1 MTDSEYPDADDMR
14 AASTGRAQGAGSARG
29 ATRVGALVTWA
40 GALVSLGLVVG
51 MVVWAIQL
59 TLRDVSGVPV
69 IRALEGPMRVA
80 PDDPGGMQA
89 QNQGLSVNRLAEGA
103 DAAPVPDRIVLAP
116 PPVDLAELSLAS
128 ASRPVENTVSV
139 APDDPDPDADL
150 EPSAE
155 PVSAP
160 SPAEIAAGTQALIER
175 LMSRAEP
182 IAAPAPVLASET
194 ADAPVEAE
202 AEAADVTRAVQIIPA
217 SVPGVARSVRPTT
230 RPTSV
235 SARSVS
241 ATASPASADAVQD
254 IDAATLPEGTRLVQ
268 LGAFDSPEIARA
280 EWDRL
285 TRLFP
290 DYFLGRPR
298 VIQEASSGGA
308 VFYRLR
314 ASGFDDLAASRRF
327 CSVLMAQNAPCIPV
341 TVR

>member
-1 MTDSEYPDADDMR
+1 
-14 AASTGRAQGAGSARG
+14 
-29 ATRVGALVTWA
+29 
-40 GALVSLGLVVG
+40 

-80 PDDPGGMQA
+80 PDDPGGVQA
-89 QNQGLSVNRLAEGA
+89 QNQGLSVNRIAEGA
-103 DAAPVPDRIVLAP
+103 DAGPVPDRIVLAP

-128 ASRPVENTVSV
+128 ASRPVPETVSV
-139 APDDPDPDADL
+139 AEDDPEP

-182 IAAPAPVLASET
+182 LAAPAPASEPD
-194 ADAPVEAE
+194 AAPVEAE
-202 AEAADVTRAVQIIPA
+202 VADVTRAVQIIPA
-217 SVPGVARSVRPTT
+217 SVPGVARSLRPTT
-230 RPTSV
+230 RPASV
-235 SARSVS
+235 NARSVP
-241 ATASPASADAVQD
+241 TADTANANAVQD

-268 LGAFDSPEIARA
+268 LGAFDSPDIARA
-280 EWDRL
+280 EWERL
-285 TRLFP
+285 TELFP
-290 DYFLGRPR
+290 DYFLGRAR

-327 CSVLMAQNAPCIPV
+327 CAVLMAQNAPCIPV